1 MTTLFDL
8 GQFLKAVEF
17 AARKHNGQIRK
28 DQAGS
33 PYITHPLLVAKEL
46 WDTGHVTDQDTLI
59 AAVLHDIIE
68 DTNTRQEEIRAVF
81 GQDVL
86 SIVLEVT
93 DNKSFEKM
101 KRKSLQ
107 VLHAPTISHAAK
119 TLKLGDKIVNCRDI
133 LNSPPK
139 DWPLKRRRHYIQWA
153 ADVVAGLRGTN
164 PDLETSFDRIL
175 ARAETNLDFQ
185 VEPLSTLSHRPWD
198 PEKF

>member
-1 MTTLFDL
+1 MTTLLDL

-46 WDTGHVTDQDTLI
+46 WETGHVTNQDTLI
-59 AAVLHDIIE
+59 AAVLHDTIE
-68 DTNTRQEEIRAVF
+68 DTDTRQAEIREIF
-81 GQDVL
+81 GEEVL

-93 DNKSFEKM
+93 DNKILEKM
-101 KRKSLQ
+101 ERKSLQ
-107 VLHAPTISHAAK
+107 VMHAPSISHQAK

-139 DWPLKRRRHYIQWA
+139 SWPLERRRRYIQWA
-153 ADVVAGLRGTN
+153 ADVVAGMRGTN
-164 PDLETSFDRIL
+164 QALEKTFDQIL
-175 ARAETNLDFQ
+175 ARAEEELDFQ
-185 VEPLSTLSHRPWD
+185 IEPITTLDNRPWD
-198 PEKF
+198 PAKF